1 MSVPGTPI
9 ARRLALVVANPA
21 TKGDVSSYVA
31 AIRAAAP
38 PGVDVAVRYTRKGDN
53 PLADIDDLIEHA
65 DILIAAGGDG
75 TVGTVAH
82 AAVIRK
88 IPLGII
94 PAGSTNIVA
103 RDLGIPS
110 EPGAAASLI
119 FGRHQIR
126 AIDLGWCNDHW
137 FLHMGG
143 SGVDSKLF
151 LAADQSLKQRYGWKA
166 YLLPALRNIF
176 GAPSRYT
183 LTTEKGT
190 ISVVSPLILVAIGG
204 SILMPSLTIGSH
216 IARDDGWLD
225 VFIFTARGSA
235 KVAETGF
242 RFLSRQLESS
252 PYVTRVQCRT
262 LLLDSE
268 PTMPIEIDGDV
279 VTLTPATFRIQPLA
293 LKVIVPPS

>member
-1 MSVPGTPI
+1 M
-9 ARRLALVVANPA
+9 VANPA
-21 TKGDVSSYVA
+21 TKGDVSNFVA

-38 PGVDVAVRYTRKGDN
+38 PGVDVAVRYTRKGDD
-53 PLADIDDLIEHA
+53 PLSDIGDLIDHA

-75 TVGTVAH
+75 TVGTVAR
-82 AAVIRK
+82 AAVEK
-88 IPLGII
+88 KLPLGII

-119 FGRHQIR
+119 FGRHQQR

-143 SGVDSKLF
+143 SGVDAKLF

-166 YLLPALRNIF
+166 YLMPALQNIF
-176 GAPSRYT
+176 GPPSRYT

-190 ISVVSPLILVAIGG
+190 ISVVSSLILVAIGG
-204 SILMPSLTIGSH
+204 SILTPQLQIGSH

-225 VFIFTARGSA
+225 VFIFTPKGAQ
-235 KVAETGF
+235 KVAETGL

-252 PYVTRVQCRT
+252 PYVTRIQCQT
-262 LLLDSE
+262 LYLDSE
-268 PTMPIEIDGDV
+268 PRMPIEIDGDV
-279 VTLTPATFRIQPLA
+279 VTLTPATFRIEPLA
-293 LKVIVPPS
+293 LKVIVPV